1 MSQFITYT
9 FCESGENH
17 VGNQIIGQSVENGF
31 NLNDLHMFRE
41 SAMKLDKSVEFYHL
55 NEGIYD
61 TEKDDEEKKEN
72 VRLSPLETGCILDD
86 AYLLIVRNFVDK
98 QEEVFEQLKNLKWDT
113 KYYDTRRKRVLNK
126 HARSNNIIAS
136 FSQEAN
142 YEEGKGT
149 VIEIDTVPG
158 IHGIMKKLEEC
169 GGDNFKNMVAEG
181 NNYKSRKM
189 NGIGYH
195 GDAERKKVVG
205 VRFGSARISNPI
217 HFQWYYRHKRVGKNM
232 KFDLFPGDLY
242 IMDEKAVGTDWKRS
256 SLFTLRHATG
266 SAKYTK

>member
-1 MSQFITYT
+1 MSHFITYT

-17 VGNQIIGQSVENGF
+17 VGNQIIGESVTNGF
-31 NLNDLHMFRE
+31 SINDIHMFRE
-41 SAMKLDKSVEFYHL
+41 SAIKGGKKVEFYHL

-61 TEKDDEEKKEN
+61 TEDSKEGDEN
-72 VRLSPLETGCILDD
+72 VRLSPLENGCILDD

-98 QEEVFEQLKNLKWDT
+98 QEEVFNQLKSLKWDT
-113 KYYDTRRKRVLNK
+113 QYYDTRRKKVLNK

-136 FSQEAN
+136 FSQEAK

-149 VIEIDTVPG
+149 VISVDTVPG
-158 IHGIMKKLEEC
+158 IHDIMNKLGEW
-169 GGDNFKNMVAEG
+169 GGENFKTLIAEG
-181 NNYKSRKM
+181 NNYNSNKK

-205 VRFGSARISNPI
+205 IRFGTVRGSNPI

-232 KFDLFPGDLY
+232 KFDLYPGDLY
-242 IMDEKAVGTDWKRS
+242 IMSEKTVGTDWKKS